1 MIPLYSRTSWA
12 RFLIYGSN
20 DCPTDILVNQMPIK
34 LAVPNKGRLN
44 ERSLEMLKRAGLEIE
59 NGGDRLLFASVKNG
73 NFSVL
78 FLRAQDIVRFV
89 QTGAVDAGITG
100 WDLVLENGNEVE
112 LVREMGFGKCR
123 LSVAVPESSGI
134 KTIEDIPN
142 GSRVATSFPN
152 MTRQFFEK
160 MGKKVEIAVISGAA
174 EVMPRMGVADFITDL
189 VSSGSTLKSNNLR
202 EIAVISDSQAVLIAS
217 KNLDIE
223 RMRELKELANAL
235 ESVEIAEHKKYLMA
249 DVPVAALDEIRSFL
263 PGIDGPTVMNIA
275 GRDDVVAI
283 HVVIDKSQIYN
294 TVNKLKKLGASG
306 ILIVPI
312 DRMVP

>member
-1 MIPLYSRTSWA
+1 
-12 RFLIYGSN
+12 
-20 DCPTDILVNQMPIK
+20 MPIK

-100 WDLVLENGNEVE
+100 WDLVLENGNGVE

-134 KTIEDIPN
+134 NSLEDIAD

-152 MTRQFFEK
+152 MTKQFFESI
-160 MGKKVEIAVISGAA
+160 GKKVEIAVISGAA

-202 EIAVISDSQAVLIAS
+202 ELAVISESQAVLIAS
-217 KNLDIE
+217 KNLHSE
-223 RMRELKELANAL
+223 KMKELEELANAL

-249 DVPVAALDEIRSFL
+249 DVPVAVLDEVRTFL
-263 PGIDGPTVMNIA
+263 PGLDGPTVMNIA

>member
-1 MIPLYSRTSWA
+1 
-12 RFLIYGSN
+12 
-20 DCPTDILVNQMPIK
+20 MPIK

-100 WDLVLENGNEVE
+100 WDLVLENGNGVE

-134 KTIEDIPN
+134 NSLEDIAD

-152 MTRQFFEK
+152 MTKQFFESI
-160 MGKKVEIAVISGAA
+160 GKKVEIAVISGAA

-202 EIAVISDSQAVLIAS
+202 ELAVISESQAVLIAS
-217 KNLDIE
+217 KNLHSE
-223 RMRELKELANAL
+223 KMKELEELANAL

-249 DVPVAALDEIRSFL
+249 DVPVAVLDEVRTFL

>member
-1 MIPLYSRTSWA
+1 
-12 RFLIYGSN
+12 
-20 DCPTDILVNQMPIK
+20 MPIK

-100 WDLVLENGNEVE
+100 WDLVLENGNGVE

-134 KTIEDIPN
+134 NSLEDIAD

-152 MTRQFFEK
+152 MTKQFFESI
-160 MGKKVEIAVISGAA
+160 GKKVEIAVISGAA

-202 EIAVISDSQAVLIAS
+202 ELAVISESQAVLIAS
-217 KNLDIE
+217 KNLHSE
-223 RMRELKELANAL
+223 KMKELEELANAL

-249 DVPVAALDEIRSFL
+249 DVPVAVLDEVRTFL

-306 ILIVPI
+306 LSLIHISEPT
-312 DRMVP
+312 RH

>member
-1 MIPLYSRTSWA
+1 
-12 RFLIYGSN
+12 
-20 DCPTDILVNQMPIK
+20 
-34 LAVPNKGRLN
+34 
-44 ERSLEMLKRAGLEIE
+44 MLKRAGLEIE

-100 WDLVLENGNEVE
+100 WDLVLENGNGVE

-134 KTIEDIPN
+134 NSLEDIAD

-152 MTRQFFEK
+152 MTKQFFESI
-160 MGKKVEIAVISGAA
+160 GKKVEIAVISGAA

-202 EIAVISDSQAVLIAS
+202 ELAVISDSQAVLIAS
-217 KNLDIE
+217 KNLHSE
-223 RMRELKELANAL
+223 KMKELEELANAL

-249 DVPVAALDEIRSFL
+249 DVPVAVLDEVRTFL

>member
-1 MIPLYSRTSWA
+1 
-12 RFLIYGSN
+12 
-20 DCPTDILVNQMPIK
+20 MPIK

-100 WDLVLENGNEVE
+100 WDLVLENGNGVE

-134 KTIEDIPN
+134 NSLEDIAD

-152 MTRQFFEK
+152 MTKQFFESI
-160 MGKKVEIAVISGAA
+160 GKKVEIAVISGAA

-202 EIAVISDSQAVLIAS
+202 ELAVISDSQAVLIAS
-217 KNLDIE
+217 KNLHSE
-223 RMRELKELANAL
+223 KMKELEELANAL

-249 DVPVAALDEIRSFL
+249 DVPVAVLDEVRTFL

>member
-1 MIPLYSRTSWA
+1 MGAMIAPH
-12 RFLIYGSN
+12 
-20 DCPTDILVNQMPIK
+20 ILVNQMPIK

-100 WDLVLENGNEVE
+100 WDLVLENGNGVE

-134 KTIEDIPN
+134 NSLEDIAD

-152 MTRQFFEK
+152 MTKQFFESI
-160 MGKKVEIAVISGAA
+160 GKKVEIAVISGAA

-202 EIAVISDSQAVLIAS
+202 ELAVISDSQAVLIAS
-217 KNLDIE
+217 KNLHSE
-223 RMRELKELANAL
+223 KMKELEELANAL

-249 DVPVAALDEIRSFL
+249 DVPVAVLDEVRTFL

>member
-1 MIPLYSRTSWA
+1 MGAMIA
-12 RFLIYGSN
+12 
-20 DCPTDILVNQMPIK
+20 PTYILVNQMPIK

-100 WDLVLENGNEVE
+100 WDLVLENGNGVE

-134 KTIEDIPN
+134 NSLEDIAD

-152 MTRQFFEK
+152 MTKQFFESI
-160 MGKKVEIAVISGAA
+160 GKKVEIAVGAA

-202 EIAVISDSQAVLIAS
+202 ELAVISDSQAVLIAS
-217 KNLDIE
+217 KNLHSE
-223 RMRELKELANAL
+223 KMKELEELANAL

-249 DVPVAALDEIRSFL
+249 DVPVAVLDEVRTFL

>member
-1 MIPLYSRTSWA
+1 
-12 RFLIYGSN
+12 
-20 DCPTDILVNQMPIK
+20 MPIK

-44 ERSLEMLKRAGLEIE
+44 ERSLEMLKRVGLEID

-100 WDLVLENGNEVE
+100 WDLVLENGNGVE

-134 KTIEDIPN
+134 NSLEDIAD

-152 MTRQFFEK
+152 MTKQFFESI
-160 MGKKVEIAVISGAA
+160 GKKVEIAVISGAA

-202 EIAVISDSQAVLIAS
+202 ELAVISESQAVLIAS
-217 KNLDIE
+217 KNLHSE
-223 RMRELKELANAL
+223 KMKELEELANAL

-249 DVPVAALDEIRSFL
+249 DVPVAVLDEVRTFL

>member
-1 MIPLYSRTSWA
+1 MGAMIA
-12 RFLIYGSN
+12 
-20 DCPTDILVNQMPIK
+20 PTYILVNQMPIK

-100 WDLVLENGNEVE
+100 WDLVLENGNGVE

-134 KTIEDIPN
+134 NSLEDIAD

-152 MTRQFFEK
+152 MTKQFFESI
-160 MGKKVEIAVISGAA
+160 GKKVEIAVISGAA

-202 EIAVISDSQAVLIAS
+202 ELAVISDSQAVLIAS
-217 KNLDIE
+217 KNLHSE
-223 RMRELKELANAL
+223 KMKELEELANAL

-249 DVPVAALDEIRSFL
+249 DVPVAVLDEVRTFL

>member
-1 MIPLYSRTSWA
+1 MIA
-12 RFLIYGSN
+12 
-20 DCPTDILVNQMPIK
+20 PTYILVNQMPIK

-100 WDLVLENGNEVE
+100 WDLVLENGNGVE

-134 KTIEDIPN
+134 NSLEDIAD

-152 MTRQFFEK
+152 MTKQFFESI
-160 MGKKVEIAVISGAA
+160 GKKVEIAVISGAA

-202 EIAVISDSQAVLIAS
+202 ELAVISDSQAVLIAS
-217 KNLDIE
+217 KNLHSE
-223 RMRELKELANAL
+223 KMKELEELANAL

-249 DVPVAALDEIRSFL
+249 DVPVAVLDEVRTFL

>member
-1 MIPLYSRTSWA
+1 MGAMIA
-12 RFLIYGSN
+12 
-20 DCPTDILVNQMPIK
+20 PTYILVNQMPIK

-89 QTGAVDAGITG
+89 QTCAVDAGITG
-100 WDLVLENGNEVE
+100 WDLVLENGNGVE

-134 KTIEDIPN
+134 NSLEDIAD

-152 MTRQFFEK
+152 MTKQFFESI
-160 MGKKVEIAVISGAA
+160 GKKVEIAVISGAA

-202 EIAVISDSQAVLIAS
+202 ELAVISDSQAVLIAS
-217 KNLDIE
+217 KNLHSE
-223 RMRELKELANAL
+223 KMKELEELANAL

-249 DVPVAALDEIRSFL
+249 DVPVAVLDEVRTFL

>member
-1 MIPLYSRTSWA
+1 
-12 RFLIYGSN
+12 
-20 DCPTDILVNQMPIK
+20 MPIK

-44 ERSLEMLKRAGLEIE
+44 ERSLEMLKRAGLEVE
-59 NGGDRLLFASVKNG
+59 TGSDRLLFASVKNG
-73 NFSVL
+73 NFSIL

-100 WDLVLENGNEVE
+100 WDLVLENGNDVE
-112 LVREMGFGKCR
+112 LVKEMGFGRCR
-123 LSVAVPESSGI
+123 LSVAVPAASGI
-134 KTIEDIPN
+134 KTVADVPN

-152 MTRQFFEK
+152 MTKKFFEEQ
-160 MGKKVEIAVISGAA
+160 GKEVEIAVISGAA

-189 VSSGSTLKSNNLR
+189 VSSGSTLKSNNLQ
-202 EIAVISDSQAVLIAS
+202 EIAVIAESQAVLIAS
-217 KNLDIE
+217 KNLDE
-223 RMRELKELANAL
+223 EQLKELQELASAL

-249 DVPVAALDEIRSFL
+249 DVPVDSLAEVRSFL

-283 HVVIDKSQIYN
+283 HVVVDKSQIYS